1 MRVYLPATSSDLRR
15 SVASP
20 DAIGHRLAHA
30 VTADLQRNYPE
41 EDQDGLE
48 AIALEA
54 AAEDSVRRALLEKT
68 ASPSRVVLA
77 ADVPEDHIKPA
88 DAELTDSYY
97 ELVASHISVVS
108 KVPWRNVV
116 AIFIDDP
123 AQAQTLAEEFRTGD
137 TEEAVRIICQR
148 ELLWY
153 DVTERESVEETLLK
167 SGLQAADSADA
178 PATGDAP
185 DGE

>member
-15 SVASP
+15 AVATP

-30 VTADLQRNYPE
+30 VTAELQRAHRD
-41 EDQDGLE
+41 EDQDGWE

-54 AAEDSVRRALLEKT
+54 AAVDSARRVILEKS
-68 ASPSRVVLA
+68 AAPSRVVLA
-77 ADVPEDHIKPA
+77 ADVAEEHVKPA
-88 DAELTDSYY
+88 DAELTDSDY
-97 ELVASHISVVS
+97 ELEASHISVVS

-123 AQAQTLAEEFRTGD
+123 DQLQTMAKEFRAAATD
-137 TEEAVRIICQR
+137 EAALAALCQR

-153 DVTERESVEETLLK
+153 DVTEREAVEEALAQP
-167 SGLQAADSADA
+167 GLTA
-178 PATGDAP
+178 GDAP
-185 DGE
+185 E